1 MAARVSFGRYGMAK
15 TPPVRVT
22 GKKHIARAEREAEL
36 RRRVLLSL
44 GGVGLL
50 VILVLLLGLVRTY
63 ILIPR
68 QPVAI
73 VEGDEISTA
82 DYRKRIL
89 YEQFFVDVQIAQ
101 LQNQLVQINNAFP
114 DDPELRNSLQD
125 QTRQQMQQLLLQSS
139 ELERVIL
146 DAMIEEELV
155 RQEAARRGIDASE
168 AEVTEVY
175 NARAANSAGGLTQV
189 NAEATMT
196 ARAVANENATA
207 TGQSFTP
214 TPTLTATTGAEAE
227 AIPSPTVP
235 PPPTP
240 TLNIITGDAL
250 AQAITD
256 WETNF
261 KEAANM
267 TPEDLRKAIYLE
279 LLRGKLMEAIGAEAE
294 TVAEQAHARHI
305 LVETEEEA
313 LEVKARLEAGESFED
328 LAQELSQDP
337 GSASRGGDLGWF
349 RQEDMVAPFAEAA
362 FSQEIGLVGD
372 PVETQF
378 GWHVIEVLE
387 RGERELEGAALTRA
401 QRDAYEAWLTQAR
414 ATGNIENLWTPDS
427 PPPGLR
433 Q

>member
-1 MAARVSFGRYGMAK
+1 MAK
-15 TPPVRVT
+15 TPPVRIT
-22 GKKHIARAEREAEL
+22 GKKHIARVEREAEL
-36 RRRVLLSL
+36 RRRILLGL

-50 VILVLLLGLVRTY
+50 IILVLLLGLVRTY

-73 VEGDEISTA
+73 VEGVEISTA

-89 YEQFFVDVQIAQ
+89 YEQFFIDAQIAQ
-101 LQNQLVQINNAFP
+101 LQNQLIQINNAFP
-114 DDPELRNSLQD
+114 DNPELRNSLQD

-139 ELERVIL
+139 ELERVVL

-155 RQEAARRGIDASE
+155 RQEAARRGIDVSE

-175 NARAANSAGGLTQV
+175 NARAANSVGGLTQV

-196 ARAVANENATA
+196 ARVMANENATA
-207 TGQSFTP
+207 TAQSFTP
-214 TPTLTATTGAEAE
+214 TPTLTTTTGAEAE
-227 AIPSPTVP
+227 TIPSPTVP

-250 AQAITD
+250 TQAITD

-261 KEAANM
+261 KEVANM
-267 TPEDLRKAIYLE
+267 TPEDLREVIYLE
-279 LLRGKLMEAIGAEAE
+279 LLRDKLMEAIGAEAE

-362 FSQEIGLVGD
+362 FSQEIGVVGD

-401 QRDAYEAWLTQAR
+401 QREAYDAWLTQAR
-414 ATGNIENLWTPDS
+414 ATSNIENLWTPDS
-427 PPPGLR
+427 PPPALS